1 MNFFVFISL
10 LFFSENAY
18 AYLDG
23 GVLTF
28 ILQMIAGAFAFLIA
42 MVSLFFDKVK
52 YFFKKVFRK
61 S

>member
-1 MNFFVFISL
+1 MNTFIFIQV
-10 LFFSENAY
+10 LFFYKTAY

-28 ILQMIAGAFAFLIA
+28 LLQMLAGAFAFIITV
-42 MVSLFFDKVK
+42 VSLFFDKIK
-52 YFFKKVFRK
+52 SFFKKVFKK

>member
-1 MNFFVFISL
+1 MQSLIFFQV
-10 LFFSENAY
+10 LFLFKNAY

-28 ILQMIAGAFAFLIA
+28 VLQMIAGAFAFIITV
-42 MVSLFFDKVK
+42 VSLFFDKIKNV
-52 YFFKKVFRK
+52 FKKIFKK

>member
-1 MNFFVFISL
+1 MKYIVFISL
-10 LFFSENAY
+10 FLYFENAY

-28 ILQMIAGAFAFLIA
+28 ILQMIAGAFAFIITVA
-42 MVSLFFDKVK
+42 SLFFDKIK

-61 S
+61 L